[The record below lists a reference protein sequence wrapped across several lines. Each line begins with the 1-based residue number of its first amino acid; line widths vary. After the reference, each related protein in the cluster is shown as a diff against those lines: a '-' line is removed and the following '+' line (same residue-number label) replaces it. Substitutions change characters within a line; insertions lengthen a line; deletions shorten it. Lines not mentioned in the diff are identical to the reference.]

1 MLTERGGVSPA
12 RRGNVVGYLAG
23 PTVRILLVSHN
34 VPPHGNAGTETYTR
48 DLARELA
55 RRGHA
60 VAVFAAQKDIRRR
73 DGRMLVRRDGE
84 VEVREIVNNLYH
96 ARFRGTWDNPR
107 VERAFAQHL
116 RDHRPDVV
124 HFQHLMY
131 LSAGC
136 VGQAKDAGA
145 RVVFTLHDYWLTCA
159 RLGQR
164 VHSDGGLCA
173 TVDFARCGTCLVDH
187 PWTQPWAARAVGP
200 VIAALHESTGVDL
213 SETARRTRAQLTRA
227 APAPRATGNAS
238 GVQDGSRLGAAPA
251 PAPSSAS
258 SSAPIPPTP
267 PSSALPAALAL
278 AAEASTRWHE
288 LRNRVGSRVDLF
300 LAPSRFLRDKF
311 VEEWKLDPHR
321 IEHLPFGFD
330 RTRFS
335 GPRPPSPDGR
345 LRVGFLGTLVPLK
358 GPHVLLEAW
367 NRLPSAVRAR
377 GRLVLHGPARHGAAY
392 QDHLLWLARSGG
404 AEIPGP
410 LSREHVAPFL
420 LSTDLL
426 VVPSLWFE
434 NSPLSIQ
441 EAIACR
447 TPLAASDLGG
457 MAELVV
463 PGVNGLR
470 FPTGDVGAL
479 AHLLERALERRAGLE
494 TLYAGGALLPTFEE
508 HVDAVVARYRAGSDA

>member
-1 MLTERGGVSPA
+1 M
-12 RRGNVVGYLAG
+12 
-23 PTVRILLVSHN
+23 RILLVSHN
-34 VPPHGNAGTETYTR
+34 VPPHGNAGTENYTAE
-48 DLARELA
+48 LAQSLA

-60 VAVFAAQKDIRRR
+60 VAVFAARKDIRRK
-73 DGRMLVRRDGE
+73 DGRVLVRQEGS
-84 VEVREIVNNLYH
+84 VAIHEIVNNLYH

-107 VERAFAQHL
+107 VEAAFSAVL
-116 RDHRPDVV
+116 AAHRPDVV
-124 HFQHLMY
+124 HVQHLMY

-136 VGQAKDAGA
+136 IALAKDAGA

-164 VHSDGGLCA
+164 VHSDGGLCHG
-173 TVDFARCGTCLVDH
+173 VDFARCGTCLLDH

-200 VIAALHESTGVDL
+200 VIAALHETTGVDL
-213 SETARRTRAQLTRA
+213 SETARQLAALAPRVTSNATDTRSAGPGTRAL
-227 APAPRATGNAS
+227 P
-238 GVQDGSRLGAAPA
+238 
-251 PAPSSAS
+251 PSTSA
-258 SSAPIPPTP
+258 PTP
-267 PSSALPAALAL
+267 PLPALSAESRALAQQ
-278 AAEASTRWHE
+278 ASTRWHD
-288 LRNRVGSRVDLF
+288 LHSRVGSRVDLF

-311 VEEWKLDPHR
+311 VAEWQLEPRR

-330 RTRFS
+330 RARFS

-367 NRLPSAVRAR
+367 NRIPALLRAR

-392 QDHLLWLARSGG
+392 QDHLLALARAGG

-410 LSREHVAPFL
+410 LPREAVAPFL
-420 LSTDLL
+420 LATDLL

-434 NSPLSIQ
+434 NSPLAIQ

-447 TPLAASDLGG
+447 TPLAVSDLGG

-463 PGVNGLR
+463 PGENGLR
-470 FPTGDVGAL
+470 FPTGDVDAL
-479 AHLLERALERRAGLE
+479 ARLLASALERRAGLE
-494 TLYAGGALLPTFEE
+494 TLYAGGAGLPTFEE
-508 HVDAVVARYRAGSDA
+508 HVDAVVARYRGEDGA